1 MAGVLDG
8 LRVVDFSRVFAG
20 PAATQVLGDLG
31 AEVIKIE
38 EPGRG
43 DEARGFGANAET
55 LARFGASP
63 SFLALNRNK
72 RSIALDLKSPAGLAM
87 ARRLAL
93 SADVL
98 VHNFRPGTM
107 EKWGLGWEDLRA
119 QNPRLIHCGF
129 SAYGETGPM
138 RDFGANDVALQAHS
152 GLMELTG
159 EPDRPPVRVGT
170 AGIDLHGSLGMVC
183 AILAALLHRAQS
195 GEGQKV
201 TSSLL
206 QSSAHLMSYFYTD
219 WWLAGTRHQRMGTA
233 NHLSVPN
240 QVFPAADG
248 DVVIIAPS
256 DDMWR
261 RLAQALDPARLD
273 LPEFAGAL
281 DRRIHRGKLVAVL
294 SEVTRG
300 LAAEEIVRRLGAARV
315 NVAKVNS
322 VAEAA
327 DHPQLEAIG
336 GVLEFERQGA
346 TMRSV
351 APPFT
356 LTATPASVRRR
367 PPEVGEHG
375 EEILHEL
382 GLSEAEIF
390 AARQAGAFGPAA
402 IRSLCQPAG

>member
-1 MAGVLDG
+1 MGVLDG
-8 LRVVDFSRVFAG
+8 VRVLDLSRVFAG
-20 PAATQVLGDLG
+20 PAAAQVLGDLG
-31 AEVIKIE
+31 AEVIKVE

-43 DEARGFGANAET
+43 DEARGFGVTKEV
-55 LARFGASP
+55 LEKFGSSP

-72 RSIALDLKSPAGLAM
+72 RSIALDLKSPAGLAL
-87 ARRLAL
+87 AKRLAL

-98 VHNFRPGTM
+98 LHNFRPGAM
-107 EKWGLGWEDLRA
+107 EKWGLGWDDLKGA
-119 QNPRLIHCGF
+119 NPRLIHCGF
-129 SAYGETGPM
+129 SAYGEAGPL

-152 GLMELTG
+152 GLMHLTG

-183 AILAALLHRAQS
+183 AILAALLHRAKT

-219 WWLAGTRHQRMGTA
+219 WWLAGTQHRRMGTA

-261 RLAQALDPARLD
+261 RLARALDPAT
-273 LPEFAGAL
+273 L
-281 DRRIHRGKLVAVL
+281 DRPDFVTAMDRRTHRVALVEAL
-294 SEVTRG
+294 TAVTRRMTCD
-300 LAAEEIVRRLGAARV
+300 EILQRLGAAKV
-315 NVAKVNS
+315 NVARLHDVGQ
-322 VAEAA
+322 AA
-327 DHPQLEAIG
+327 DHPQLREAG
-336 GVLEFERQGA
+336 AVLDWERAGHA
-346 TMRSV
+346 ERGV

-356 LTATPASVRRR
+356 LTACPVEVRRP
-367 PPEVGEHG
+367 PPEVGEHTA
-375 EEILHEL
+375 EILREI
-382 GLSEAEIF
+382 GLDEDAIA
-390 AARQAGAFGPAA
+390 AAREAGAFGPSAA
-402 IRSLCQPAG
+402 PGKMQ

>member
-1 MAGVLDG
+1 MQGVLDG
-8 LRVVDFSRVFAG
+8 VRVLDLSRVFAG

-31 AEVIKIE
+31 AEVIKVE

-43 DEARGFGANAET
+43 DEARGFGVTKEV
-55 LARFGASP
+55 LERLGASP

-72 RSIALDLKSPAGLAM
+72 RSIALDLKSPAGLAL

-98 VHNFRPGTM
+98 VHNFRPGAM
-107 EKWGLGWEDLRA
+107 EAWGLGWEDLRA
-119 QNPRLIHCGF
+119 ENPRLIHCGF
-129 SAYGETGPM
+129 SAYGEAGPL

-152 GLMELTG
+152 GLMHLTG

-183 AILAALLHRAQS
+183 AILAALLHRGKT

-219 WWLAGTRHQRMGTA
+219 WWLAKTEHQRMGTA

-261 RLAQALDPARLD
+261 RLASALDPARLER
-273 LPEFAGAL
+273 PEYITAM
-281 DRRIHRGKLVAVL
+281 DRRTHRVALIDTL
-294 SEVTRG
+294 SAVTRS
-300 LAAEEIVRRLGAARV
+300 LTCDDILHRLGAAKV
-315 NVAKVNS
+315 NVARVHS
-322 VAEAA
+322 VGQAA
-327 DHPQLEAIG
+327 DHPQIEAAG
-336 GVLEFERQGA
+336 AVLRWERDG
-346 TMRSV
+346 RIESGV

-356 LTATPASVRRR
+356 LTASPVEVRR
-367 PPEVGEHG
+367 PPPAVGEHAA
-375 EEILHEL
+375 EILREI
-382 GLSEAEIF
+382 GLTNAEIS
-390 AARQAGAFGPAA
+390 AARETGAFGQPPGTIAA
-402 IRSLCQPAG
+402 

>member
-1 MAGVLDG
+1 MPGVLDG
-8 LRVVDFSRVFAG
+8 VRVLDLSRVFAG

-31 AEVIKIE
+31 ADVVKVE

-43 DEARGFGANAET
+43 DEARGFGATKEV
-55 LARFGASP
+55 LEHFGSSP

-72 RSIALDLKSPAGLAM
+72 RSIALDLKSPAGLDL

-98 VHNFRPGTM
+98 VHNFRPGAM
-107 EKWGLGWEDLRA
+107 EKWGLGWEDLKGA
-119 QNPRLIHCGF
+119 NPRLIHCGF
-129 SAYGETGPM
+129 SAYGEAGPL

-152 GLMELTG
+152 GLMHLTG

-170 AGIDLHGSLGMVC
+170 AGIDLHGSLAMVC
-183 AILAALLHRAQS
+183 AILAALLHRAKT

-201 TSSLL
+201 TASLL

-219 WWLAGTRHQRMGTA
+219 WWLAGTEHRRMGTA
-233 NHLSVPN
+233 NHLTVPN

-261 RLAQALDPARLD
+261 RLARALDAATLD
-273 LPEFAGAL
+273 RPDFATAL
-281 DRRIHRGKLVAVL
+281 DRRTNRMAVIEAL
-294 SEVTRG
+294 SAVTRRM
-300 LAAEEIVRRLGAARV
+300 ACDEILTRLGAAKV
-315 NVAKVNS
+315 NVARVNS
-322 VAEAA
+322 VAQAA
-327 DHPQLEAIG
+327 DHPQLDAIG
-336 GVLEFERQGA
+336 AVMTWERHGRA
-346 TMRSV
+346 ERGV

-356 LTATPASVRRR
+356 LQGSPLAVRRP

-375 EEILHEL
+375 AEILREL
-382 GLSEAEIF
+382 GLDGPAIEA
-390 AARQAGAFGPAA
+390 AAGAGAFGKP
-402 IRSLCQPAG
+402 G